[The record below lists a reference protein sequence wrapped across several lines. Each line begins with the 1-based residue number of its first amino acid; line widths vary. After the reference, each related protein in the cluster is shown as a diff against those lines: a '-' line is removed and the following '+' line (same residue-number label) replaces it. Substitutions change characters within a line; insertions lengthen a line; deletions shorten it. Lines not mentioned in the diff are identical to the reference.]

1 MRISRPVFILAF
13 FAYNFFS
20 CTKKTEE
27 YTSAPL
33 SDYYPLLVGKYITYR
48 VDSTIFTNFGRS
60 TQVHSY
66 QVKHSIEV
74 QLTDNLGRPAYRVFR
89 YLRDTAGSQPWVPNG
104 SYFITPLDQSI
115 EVIENNLRVIKM
127 HLPVKNGFN
136 WKGNTYLPT
145 DAYATFYTFSNDDY
159 LAFWDFA
166 FTSIDE
172 PLTVNGNSFPKV
184 TTVTQ
189 INDVYIPDTIF
200 VSNNQLS
207 VPDKTVA
214 VWAKGTA
221 TDTITIVPPSP
232 ASVENFFN
240 VSNRSNRPMRL
251 NGILIPVGYNRTYRY
266 SGGQWTYPIDPVTG
280 SPDMSVSSGASYAS
294 KNYGIEKFAANLGLV
309 YREFIMWE
317 FQPTY
322 VGDDGFK
329 VGFGIKMS
337 IIDHN

>member
-1 MRISRPVFILAF
+1 MRISRPIFILAF
-13 FAYNFFS
+13 FAYNFVS

-48 VDSTIFTNFGRS
+48 VDSTIFTNFGRA

-66 QVKHSIEV
+66 QVKHSIEA

-89 YLRDTAGSQPWVPNG
+89 YLRDTAGTQPWVPNG

-127 HLPVKNGFN
+127 HLPVKEGFS
-136 WKGNTYLPT
+136 WKGNNYLPS
-145 DAYATFYTFSNDDY
+145 DAYTTFYTFSNDDY
-159 LAFWDFA
+159 LSFWDFA
-166 FTSIDE
+166 FTAIDQ
-172 PLTVNGNSFPKV
+172 PVTINGNSFPKV

-189 INDVYIPDTIF
+189 VDDTYIPDTIF
-200 VSNNQLS
+200 VSSNQLV

-214 VWAKGTA
+214 VWAKGNA
-221 TDTITIVPPSP
+221 TDTITIVPPAP

-240 VSNRSNRPMRL
+240 VANRSNRPMRL
-251 NGILIPVGYNRTYRY
+251 NGILVPVNYNRTFRY
-266 SGGQWTYPIDPVTG
+266 ANGQWTYPLDQYGDI
-280 SPDMSVSSGASYAS
+280 DMSVSSGASYAS
-294 KNYGIEKFAANLGLV
+294 KNYGIEKFAQNLGLI
-309 YREFIMWE
+309 YREFVMWE

-322 VGDDGFK
+322 IGDDGFK